1 MNLPPITSSGA
12 SLASISPEVSLAGGS
27 TGLSAASNSQEVA
40 RQFEAILMRQMLSE
54 SMKSFVEQGQAGQ
67 VYGYFITDA
76 LAETLTKGGGLGIR
90 SVIEAQLRQDGP
102 VRPEPPAPA
111 APPQKLQKL
120 QKPLKP

>member
-111 APPQKLQKL
+111 APPQKLQM
-120 QKPLKP
+120 PLKP

>member
-1 MNLPPITSSGA
+1 MNLSPITSSGA
-12 SLASISPEVSLAGGS
+12 SLASLSPEVSMTGGS
-27 TGLSAASNSQEVA
+27 TALSPASNPQEVS

-76 LAETLTKGGGLGIR
+76 LAETLTKAGGLGIR

-111 APPQKLQKL
+111 APPQKLQK
-120 QKPLKP
+120 PLKP